1 MAVTKEM
8 RLETIKK
15 YSGGSEKNTGA
26 SEVQIALFTQ
36 HINDLTKHLQTH
48 AKDHSS
54 RRSLLKMVGQRKRLL
69 TYLTKTDI
77 DKYRSLIAELGIR
90 K

>member
-26 SEVQIALFTQ
+26 SEVQIALLTQ

-48 AKDHSS
+48 SKDHSS

-77 DKYRSLIAELGIR
+77 EKYRSLIAELGIR

>member
-8 RLETIKK
+8 KLEQIKK
-15 YSGGSEKNTGA
+15 YSKSDTNTGA
-26 SEVQIALFTQ
+26 TEVQIALLTT

-48 AKDHSS
+48 TKDHSS
-54 RRSLLKMVGQRKRLL
+54 RRSLLKLVGKRKRLL
-69 TYLTKTDI
+69 NYLTQKDI
-77 DKYRSLIAELGIR
+77 EKYRSLINELGIR

>member
-1 MAVTKEM
+1 MALTKEM
-8 RLETIKK
+8 KMEQVKK
-15 YSGGSEKNTGA
+15 HGGSTANTG
-26 SEVQIALFTQ
+26 STEVQVALLTL

-48 AKDHSS
+48 TKDHSS

-69 TYLTKTDI
+69 TYLANRDI
-77 DKYRSLIAELGIR
+77 EKYRSLIAELGIR

>member
-1 MAVTKEM
+1 MAINKEM
-8 RLETIKK
+8 KLEQIKK
-15 YSGGSEKNTGA
+15 YGGSDVNTGGT
-26 SEVQIALFTQ
+26 EVQIALLTL

-48 AKDHSS
+48 TKDHSS

-69 TYLTKTDI
+69 TYLAGRDI
-77 DKYRSLIAELGIR
+77 EKYRSLIAELGIR

>member
-1 MAVTKEM
+1 MAITKEM
-8 RLETIKK
+8 KVAQISK
-15 YSGGSEKNTGA
+15 YGGAATNTG
-26 SEVQIALFTQ
+26 STEVQIALLTLR
-36 HINDLTKHLQTH
+36 INDLTKHLQTH

-69 TYLTKTDI
+69 TYLTVNDVE
-77 DKYRSLIAELGIR
+77 KYRSLIGELGIR

>member
-8 RLETIKK
+8 KAAQVKK
-15 YSGGSEKNTGA
+15 YGGSEKNTGA
-26 SEVQIALFTQ
+26 TEVQVALLTD
-36 HINDLTKHLQTH
+36 HINDLTKHLQVNK
-48 AKDHSS
+48 KDHSS

-69 TYLTKTDI
+69 TYLTHKDI
-77 DKYRSLIAELGIR
+77 EKYRSLIGELGIR

>member
-1 MAVTKEM
+1 MGVTKEM

-15 YSGGSEKNTGA
+15 YGGGSVKNTGA
-26 SEVQIALFTQ
+26 TEVQIALLTE

-48 AKDHSS
+48 VKDHSS

-77 DKYRSLIAELGIR
+77 EKYRSLINELGIR